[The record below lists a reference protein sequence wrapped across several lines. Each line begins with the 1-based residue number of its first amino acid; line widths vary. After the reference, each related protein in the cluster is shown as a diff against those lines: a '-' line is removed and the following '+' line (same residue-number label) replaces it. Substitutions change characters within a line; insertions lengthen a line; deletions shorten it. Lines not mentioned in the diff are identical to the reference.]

1 MVEYILIFFTAIVIV
16 NCDVEKLR
24 CLLNKAVTYLGW
36 LFVTWGGELPNTKL
50 DSMLMSLQWK
60 SKFILF

>member
-1 MVEYILIFFTAIVIV
+1 V

-36 LFVTWGGELPNTKL
+36 LFVTWGGELLNAKL
-50 DSMLMSLQWK
+50 DNMLMSLQWK